1 MVPFSADIVIQNRH
15 ASESMDVDGLDTN
28 YKQLFENR
36 VAFSLK
42 FARKLITY
50 GVCINCIMCSLC
62 FMHYAEEVAE
72 YVLAGGV

>member
-42 FARKLITY
+42 FVQKCMYR
-50 GVCINCIMCSLC
+50 VCINCIMCSLC